1 MLVPRRLRATLPVLV
16 AVALSAC
23 SPGATVPALDD
34 VLEEGPWTVDVGQ
47 PRGDAWQECL
57 DDAAL
62 SEGIMSLDLPTSHVS
77 APFLDDATLDDVER
91 VLACLERGLTS
102 GDVSV
107 RTR

>member
-1 MLVPRRLRATLPVLV
+1 MVLV
-16 AVALSAC
+16 AAAALGAC

-57 DDAAL
+57 DDATL

-77 APFLDDATLDDVER
+77 APFLDGATLDDVER
-91 VLACLERGLTS
+91 VLACLERGLKS

-107 RTR
+107 RTSP